1 MKLQPFEEELMN
13 KKSDIIYGIRTVIEA
28 LKSGQHLERVFV
40 QKNLKGDL
48 YKELML
54 ELHNSTTPLSKVPSE
69 RINKFTRKNHQ
80 GVVALI
86 SPIQYHSLEHLIPQL
101 FEEGKN
107 PLIVMLDEITDV
119 RNFGAIARTAEC
131 MGVNGLV
138 LPIKGGA
145 QVNEDAVKTS
155 AGAFN
160 YLPVCR
166 ENTLLDAVNY
176 LQESGFNVVACSEKT
191 NKTLSGMDFTS
202 PTAIVMGS
210 EEHGIS
216 AALMDQVD
224 HIAKIKLDGQ
234 IESLNVSVATGMVL
248 YEVQRQ
254 RGSDQKNQSDN

>member
-1 MKLQPFEEELMN
+1 MNN

-28 LKSGQHLERVFV
+28 LRSGQHLERVFI

-54 ELHNSTTPLSKVPSE
+54 ELHQSKTPISKVPIE
-69 RINKFTRKNHQ
+69 RINKFTKKNHQ
-80 GVVALI
+80 GVVALV
-86 SPIQYHSLEHLIPQL
+86 SPVQYHSLEYLVPQL

-107 PLIVMLDEITDV
+107 PLLLILDEITDV

-131 MGVNGLV
+131 LGVDGIIIPV
-138 LPIKGGA
+138 RGGA

-166 ENTLLDAVNY
+166 EKDLLDAARF
-176 LQESGFNVVACSEKT
+176 LQESGINLIACSEKT
-191 NKTLSGMDFTS
+191 DKYLSDIDFTS
-202 PTAIVMGS
+202 PSAIIMGS

-216 AALMDQVD
+216 PQLMEMANA
-224 HIAKIKLDGQ
+224 IAKVKMDGN
-234 IESLNVSVATGMVL
+234 IESLNVSVATGMAL

-254 RGSDQKNQSDN
+254 RH

>member
-1 MKLQPFEEELMN
+1 MN

-28 LKSGQHLERVFV
+28 VKSGQHLERVFV
-40 QKNLKGDL
+40 QKSLKGDL

-54 ELHNSTTPLSKVPSE
+54 ELHQTSTPISKVPSE
-69 RINKFTRKNHQ
+69 RINKFTKKNHQ

-86 SPIQYHSLEHLIPQL
+86 SPIQYHTLAHLIPQL
-101 FEEGKN
+101 YEEGKN
-107 PLIVMLDEITDV
+107 PLVLILDEITDV

-131 MGVNGLV
+131 LGVHGIV
-138 LPIKGGA
+138 IPSRGGA

-166 ENTLLDAVNY
+166 EQSLLDAIRY
-176 LQESGFNVVACSEKT
+176 LQESGMNVVSCSEKT
-191 NKTLSGMDFTS
+191 DHSLDQMNFTL

-210 EEHGIS
+210 EEKGIS
-216 AALMDQVD
+216 NELMDLSNEV
-224 HIAKIKLDGQ
+224 AKIPMTGS
-234 IESLNVSVATGMVL
+234 IESLNVGVAAGMAL

-254 RGSDQKNQSDN
+254 RNA

>member
-1 MKLQPFEEELMN
+1 MN

-28 LKSGQHLERVFV
+28 VKSGQHLERVFI

-54 ELHNSTTPLSKVPSE
+54 ELHQTSTPISKVPVE

-86 SPIQYHSLEHLIPQL
+86 SPVQYHTLEHLIPKL
-101 FEEGKN
+101 YEEGKN
-107 PLIVMLDEITDV
+107 PLILVLDEITDI

-131 MGVNGLV
+131 LGVHGLV
-138 LPIKGGA
+138 IPSRGGA
-145 QVNEDAVKTS
+145 QINEDAVKTS

-166 ENTLLDAVNY
+166 EKNLMDAVRL
-176 LQESGFNVVACSEKT
+176 LQESGVNVVSCSEKT
-191 NKTLSGMDFTS
+191 DTNLDQIEFTG
-202 PTAIVMGS
+202 PTAIIMGS
-210 EEHGIS
+210 EETGIS
-216 AALMDQVD
+216 EELLKLSNK
-224 HIAKIKLDGQ
+224 IAKVPMSGS
-234 IESLNVSVATGMVL
+234 IESLNVGVATGMAL

-254 RGSDQKNQSDN
+254 RKA